1 MMDLELIKKLLESEL
16 VKIDWTWRSEDVVR
30 RFAYNKGIEDCISI
44 INKLSSGDISD
55 EYINHV
61 REK

>member
-16 VKIDWTWRSEDVVR
+16 VKIDWTSRSEDVVK

-55 EYINHV
+55 EFINHV

>member
-1 MMDLELIKKLLESEL
+1 MDLELIKKLLESEL
-16 VKIDWTWRSEDVVR
+16 VKIDWTSRSEDVVK

-55 EYINHV
+55 EFINHV